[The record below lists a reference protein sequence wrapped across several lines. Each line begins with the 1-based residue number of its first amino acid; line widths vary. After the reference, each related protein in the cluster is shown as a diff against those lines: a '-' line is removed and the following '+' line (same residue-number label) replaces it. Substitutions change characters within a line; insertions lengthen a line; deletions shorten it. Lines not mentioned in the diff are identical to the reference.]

1 MSINPYMAAHL
12 EETAAK
18 IKVVCSGLSHVAA
31 EMADLKAENAELL
44 KALERATFLLSE
56 VSRTSARGAIVT
68 ELRAV
73 IAKAYARKRKM
84 TDKFDD
90 TETFATVRVIP

>member
-1 MSINPYMAAHL
+1 MSIKPYMTAHL

-31 EMADLKAENAELL
+31 EMEDLKAENAELL
-44 KALERATFLLSE
+44 KALERATFLLNE
-56 VSRTSARGAIVT
+56 IRRTSARSAIVT

-73 IAKAYARKRKM
+73 IAKAHARKRKM
-84 TDKFDD
+84 ADKFDD
-90 TETFATVRVIP
+90 AETFATVRVIS

>member
-1 MSINPYMAAHL
+1 MSIRPYMAAHL

-18 IKVVCSGLSHVAA
+18 IKVVCSGLSHIGA
-31 EMADLKAENAELL
+31 EMEGLKAENAELL
-44 KALERATFLLSE
+44 KALERATFLLNE
-56 VSRTSARGAIVT
+56 ISRTSARGAVVT

-84 TDKFDD
+84 ADKFDD
-90 TETFATVRVIP
+90 AETFATVQVIS

>member
-18 IKVVCSGLSHVAA
+18 IKVVCSGLNHVAA
-31 EMADLKAENAELL
+31 EMEGLKAENAELL
-44 KALERATFLLSE
+44 KALERATFLLNE
-56 VSRTSARGAIVT
+56 ISRTNARGAVVT

-73 IAKAYARKRKM
+73 IARAYARKRK
-84 TDKFDD
+84 
-90 TETFATVRVIP
+90 

>member
-1 MSINPYMAAHL
+1 MSIKRYVVADL

-18 IKVVCSGLSHVAA
+18 IGELCSGLNHVAA
-31 EMADLKAENAELL
+31 EMEGLKAENVELL
-44 KALERATFLLSE
+44 KALERATFLLNE
-56 VSRTSARGAIVT
+56 ISRTRSLSAIVA

-90 TETFATVRVIP
+90 AETFATVQVIP

>member
-31 EMADLKAENAELL
+31 EMEDLKAENAELL

-56 VSRTSARGAIVT
+56 ISRTSARGAVVT
-68 ELRAV
+68 ELRVV
-73 IAKAYARKRKM
+73 IAKAYARKRK
-84 TDKFDD
+84 
-90 TETFATVRVIP
+90 

>member
-1 MSINPYMAAHL
+1 MSIKPYMTAHL

-31 EMADLKAENAELL
+31 EMEDLKAENTELL
-44 KALERATFLLSE
+44 KALERATFLLNES
-56 VSRTSARGAIVT
+56 SRTSARGAVVT

-73 IAKAYARKRKM
+73 IAKAHARKRKM
-84 TDKFDD
+84 TDKVDD
-90 TETFATVRVIP
+90 AETFATEQVIP

>member
-31 EMADLKAENAELL
+31 EMEDLKAENAELL
-44 KALERATFLLSE
+44 KALERATFLLNE
-56 VSRTSARGAIVT
+56 ISRTRPLSAIVA

-73 IAKAYARKRKM
+73 IAKAYARKRK
-84 TDKFDD
+84 
-90 TETFATVRVIP
+90 

>member
-1 MSINPYMAAHL
+1 MSINSYMAAHL

-31 EMADLKAENAELL
+31 EMEDLKAENAELL
-44 KALERATFLLSE
+44 KALERATFLLNE
-56 VSRTSARGAIVT
+56 ISRTRPLSAIVA

-84 TDKFDD
+84 ADKFDD
-90 TETFATVRVIP
+90 AETFAPVRVIP

>member
-1 MSINPYMAAHL
+1 MSIKRYVVADL

-18 IKVVCSGLSHVAA
+18 IGELCRGLNHVAA
-31 EMADLKAENAELL
+31 EMEGLKAENAELL
-44 KALERATFLLSE
+44 KALERATFLLNE

-73 IAKAYARKRKM
+73 IAKAHARKRKM

-90 TETFATVRVIP
+90 AKPFATVRVIP

>member
-18 IKVVCSGLSHVAA
+18 IEVVCSGLSHIGA
-31 EMADLKAENAELL
+31 EMEGLKAENAELL
-44 KALERATFLLSE
+44 KALERATFLLNE
-56 VSRTSARGAIVT
+56 ISRTSARGAVVT

-73 IAKAYARKRKM
+73 IAKAYARKRK
-84 TDKFDD
+84 
-90 TETFATVRVIP
+90 

>member
-18 IKVVCSGLSHVAA
+18 IKVVCSGLSHIGA
-31 EMADLKAENAELL
+31 EMEGLKAENAELL
-44 KALERATFLLSE
+44 KALERATFLLNE
-56 VSRTSARGAIVT
+56 ISRTSARGAVVT

-84 TDKFDD
+84 TDKLDD
-90 TETFATVRVIP
+90 AETFATMRVTP

>member
-31 EMADLKAENAELL
+31 EMEDLEAENAELL
-44 KALERATFLLSE
+44 KALERATFLLNES
-56 VSRTSARGAIVT
+56 SRTSARSAVVT

-73 IAKAYARKRKM
+73 IARAYARKRK
-84 TDKFDD
+84 
-90 TETFATVRVIP
+90 

>member
-18 IKVVCSGLSHVAA
+18 IEVVCSGLSHIGA
-31 EMADLKAENAELL
+31 EMDGLKAENTELL
-44 KALERATFLLSE
+44 KALERATFLLNE
-56 VSRTSARGAIVT
+56 ISRTNARGAVVT

-90 TETFATVRVIP
+90 AETFATVRVTP

>member
-1 MSINPYMAAHL
+1 MSIKPYMAAHL

-31 EMADLKAENAELL
+31 EMEDLKAENAELL

-56 VSRTSARGAIVT
+56 ISRTSARGAVVT
-68 ELRAV
+68 ELRVV
-73 IAKAYARKRKM
+73 IAKAYARKRK
-84 TDKFDD
+84 
-90 TETFATVRVIP
+90 

>member
-1 MSINPYMAAHL
+1 M
-12 EETAAK
+12 
-18 IKVVCSGLSHVAA
+18 
-31 EMADLKAENAELL
+31 
-44 KALERATFLLSE
+44 
-56 VSRTSARGAIVT
+56 GAIVT

>member
-18 IKVVCSGLSHVAA
+18 IKVVCSGLSHIGA
-31 EMADLKAENAELL
+31 EMEGLKAENAELL
-44 KALERATFLLSE
+44 KALERATFLLNE
-56 VSRTSARGAIVT
+56 ISRTSARSAVVT

-73 IAKAYARKRKM
+73 IARAYARKRK
-84 TDKFDD
+84 
-90 TETFATVRVIP
+90 

>member
-1 MSINPYMAAHL
+1 MSIKPYMAAHL

-18 IKVVCSGLSHVAA
+18 IKVVCSGLSHIGA
-31 EMADLKAENAELL
+31 EMEGLKAENAELL
-44 KALERATFLLSE
+44 KALERATFLLNE

-73 IAKAYARKRKM
+73 IAKAHARKRKM

-90 TETFATVRVIP
+90 AKPFATVRVIP

>member
-18 IKVVCSGLSHVAA
+18 IKVVCSGLSHIGA
-31 EMADLKAENAELL
+31 EMEGLKAENAELL
-44 KALERATFLLSE
+44 KALERATFLLNE
-56 VSRTSARGAIVT
+56 TSRTSARSAVVT

-73 IAKAYARKRKM
+73 IAKAYARKRK
-84 TDKFDD
+84 
-90 TETFATVRVIP
+90 

>member
-31 EMADLKAENAELL
+31 EMEDLKAENAELL

-56 VSRTSARGAIVT
+56 ISRTSARSAIVT

-73 IAKAYARKRKM
+73 IAKAHARKRKT

-90 TETFATVRVIP
+90 AETFATVRVIP